1 MRQERSLVEVE
12 CHQHLCVVLL
22 GIHHQQS
29 EGLERSTVLLD
40 EATDLALCEDLVDI
54 LALRELASD
63 ILLGVEALLGERGGC
78 VGEEVRP
85 AG

>member
-12 CHQHLCVVLL
+12 RHQYLCVVLL

-40 EATDLALCEDLVDI
+40 EAADLALGEDLVDI
-54 LALRELASD
+54 LALRELASN
-63 ILLGVEALLGERGGC
+63 ILLGVEALLGERGGR
-78 VGEEVRP
+78 VFEELRP